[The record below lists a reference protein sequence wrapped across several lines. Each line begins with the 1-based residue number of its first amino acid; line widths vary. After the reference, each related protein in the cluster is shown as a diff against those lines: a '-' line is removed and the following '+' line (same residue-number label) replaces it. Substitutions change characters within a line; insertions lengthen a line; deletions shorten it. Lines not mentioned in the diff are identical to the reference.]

1 MNFFHNRFTQALMG
15 ATLLSG
21 VALSQLSAQQYR
33 PWDGNANNLQGM
45 FNELKQMIREADRAE
60 AADPAFLDDLNDFVQ
75 RYERLSTG
83 NNDNNNPPASGWSRI
98 ILSDNFRDGDYT
110 RNPAWTVK
118 SGNWRIDTGG
128 SNLGLRSSVYSA
140 YAGNSQ
146 NVAQALLGALFQQPG
161 QQNVAAQV
169 AQIGIFLKIP
179 NSFQLKVEFNS
190 RAAGGRVDFVVTNA
204 QSFASYVVSY
214 TPGSNNG
221 IQLLKVT
228 NRGTTILASSSS
240 NIGFE
245 DGKYHVIELNRDGR
259 GAMNLLVDNRVVAR
273 SNDNSLNRGFDN
285 FTVVNGGGT
294 YWIKSV
300 TINGQ

>member
-33 PWDGNANNLQGM
+33 PWEENTNNLQGM
-45 FNELKQMIREADRAE
+45 FNELKQMIREADRAN
-60 AADPAFLDDLNDFVQ
+60 AADPAFLDDLSDFVQ
-75 RYERLSTG
+75 RYEKLST
-83 NNDNNNPPASGWSRI
+83 DNPNPPASGWSRI